1 MHAHSFTDY
10 IDGKVQPNKERSDCN
25 RMLAQG
31 RLFQPLLRPI
41 PRNSPKLPKLR
52 LPIAEVPLLLLCYL
66 NIVHF
71 LALSVYTI
79 IRVGHGFSIF

>member
-31 RLFQPLLRPI
+31 GFFRPLLRPGEYLI
-41 PRNSPKLPKLR
+41 KDVIIHYRSKLGAPCAGSER
-52 LPIAEVPLLLLCYL
+52 DAAMNTP
-66 NIVHF
+66 
-71 LALSVYTI
+71 
-79 IRVGHGFSIF
+79 

>member
-31 RLFQPLLRPI
+31 RLFQPLLRPG
-41 PRNSPKLPKLR
+41 
-52 LPIAEVPLLLLCYL
+52 EYL
-66 NIVHF
+66 IKDVIIHF
-71 LALSVYTI
+71 SYVI
-79 IRVGHGFSIF
+79 